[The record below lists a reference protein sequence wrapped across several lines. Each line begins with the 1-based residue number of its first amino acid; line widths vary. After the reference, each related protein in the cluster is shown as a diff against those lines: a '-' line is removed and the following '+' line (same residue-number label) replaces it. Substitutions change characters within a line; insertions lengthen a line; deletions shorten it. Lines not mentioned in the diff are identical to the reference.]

1 MNRLKIQFTALGIS
15 CLILT
20 LAACSEE
27 LNSAESTVND
37 VQKTLSEKV
46 TVNSNAQENATQQLH
61 NLFETE
67 WERGQKENPVYAS
80 YRGDK
85 RYNHLWSDMSATAL
99 ANSQRNDDQA
109 LKNLL
114 AIDKT
119 LLSSDDQL
127 NHQLFQQQMENTI
140 RENSFERYLIPL
152 NQRGGIQNE
161 DTLLEA
167 LSFTHLKDYQD
178 WLARLK
184 AFPVYMQ
191 QTMDLMKLGM
201 SREILPP
208 KIIMQ
213 RIPDQ
218 IKMQL
223 VTDASKSGFYKPFLS
238 KPDFITQSEWAP
250 LQQSALAAVSEKII
264 PSYQGFFDFISNDY
278 LPACRE
284 SVGVWDSKQGLDFY
298 QQRVE
303 RFTTTKLT
311 AEDIHQIGLKEVARI
326 RAEMQ
331 TIIDDLKFKG
341 SFDDFLNFLRT
352 DKQFYFETPE
362 ELETAYLATSKRI
375 DPELVKLFGKLPRIP
390 YGIKKIPDSIAPDTT
405 TAYYSQPAADGSR
418 AGYYYVN
425 LYKPETRPKYEIEVL
440 TVHEAM
446 PGHHL
451 QIALAQELGDLPNFR
466 RSGGFTAFVE
476 GWGLYSESLGPD
488 LGLYKDPYSKFGQL
502 TYEMWRAVRL
512 VVDTGMHSKEWTRNE
527 AIDFF
532 TANAAKTK
540 HDIVNEIDRYIA
552 WPGQALAYKIGELK
566 IKELRARA
574 EAQLGDD
581 FDIKEFHDLVLS
593 QGAIP
598 LNILE
603 DTIDTWLA
611 SK

>member
-27 LNSAESTVND
+27 VNSAESTVTD

-46 TVNSNAQENATQQLH
+46 TLNSNAQENATQLLH

-223 VTDASKSGFYKPFLS
+223 VTVASKSGFYKPFLS
-238 KPDFITQSEWAP
+238 KPDFITQAEWEP
-250 LQQSALAAVSEKII
+250 LQQ
-264 PSYQGFFDFISNDY
+264 
-278 LPACRE
+278 
-284 SVGVWDSKQGLDFY
+284 
-298 QQRVE
+298 
-303 RFTTTKLT
+303 
-311 AEDIHQIGLKEVARI
+311 
-326 RAEMQ
+326 
-331 TIIDDLKFKG
+331 
-341 SFDDFLNFLRT
+341 
-352 DKQFYFETPE
+352 
-362 ELETAYLATSKRI
+362 
-375 DPELVKLFGKLPRIP
+375 
-390 YGIKKIPDSIAPDTT
+390 
-405 TAYYSQPAADGSR
+405 
-418 AGYYYVN
+418 
-425 LYKPETRPKYEIEVL
+425 
-440 TVHEAM
+440 
-446 PGHHL
+446 
-451 QIALAQELGDLPNFR
+451 
-466 RSGGFTAFVE
+466 
-476 GWGLYSESLGPD
+476 
-488 LGLYKDPYSKFGQL
+488 
-502 TYEMWRAVRL
+502 
-512 VVDTGMHSKEWTRNE
+512 
-527 AIDFF
+527 
-532 TANAAKTK
+532 
-540 HDIVNEIDRYIA
+540 
-552 WPGQALAYKIGELK
+552 
-566 IKELRARA
+566 
-574 EAQLGDD
+574 
-581 FDIKEFHDLVLS
+581 
-593 QGAIP
+593 
-598 LNILE
+598 
-603 DTIDTWLA
+603 
-611 SK
+611 